1 MLTNWQ
7 RIRIALWGLSAV
19 FLVACQPNL
28 VDGEQDGVLRI
39 GGSTTLLPIL
49 STAASDFME
58 KYETWDKVDSSLPDN
73 EIVIFVSGGGSSFG
87 VRSSINGTVH
97 IGLASR
103 DLKDKEKELLGNHQS
118 FLVGKDAV
126 VIATNVNNPIAALK
140 DGFTSDELALI
151 MSGEYDTFQSIDNSL
166 APEEI
171 VLFVRDSGAGSAEI
185 IQNKIMGE
193 RQISPHALQL
203 ASQGALLK
211 KLESNEYGI
220 AYISSGLVLESDVL
234 KAYSLDG
241 VEPTNENF
249 ISGQY
254 SLVRPLL
261 MLVKGEPS
269 VMQLHFI
276 DYVLNEGQKIVESN
290 NYVPVIEIE

>member
-185 IQNKIMGE
+185 
-193 RQISPHALQL
+193 RR
-203 ASQGALLK
+203 
-211 KLESNEYGI
+211 
-220 AYISSGLVLESDVL
+220 VD
-234 KAYSLDG
+234 
-241 VEPTNENF
+241 
-249 ISGQY
+249 
-254 SLVRPLL
+254 RPA
-261 MLVKGEPS
+261 
-269 VMQLHFI
+269 
-276 DYVLNEGQKIVESN
+276 
-290 NYVPVIEIE
+290 